1 MDVKDLMLEKG
12 VKPSVTRL
20 AIYDYLYNHR
30 THPTVDEI
38 YEALSPEIPTLSKT
52 TVYNTVNLLANSGI
66 IKSISI
72 EGFRTRY
79 DANNNFHAHFLCTK
93 CNNVYD
99 IFDLECPKCPLDG
112 FTVSSEDIFYT
123 GSCKACSDR
132 K

>member
-1 MDVKDLMLEKG
+1 MNVKEQMLEKG
-12 VKPSVTRL
+12 LKPSVTRL
-20 AIYDYLYNHR
+20 AIYDYLYEHR

-38 YEALSPEIPTLSKT
+38 YEALSAKFPTLSKT
-52 TVYNTVNLLANSGI
+52 TVYNTVKLLADGGI

-79 DANNNFHAHFLCTK
+79 DANNNFHAHFLCTG
-93 CNNVYD
+93 CGNVYD
-99 IFDLECPKCPLDG
+99 VFDLECPKCPLDG

-123 GSCKACSDR
+123 GCCKACADR